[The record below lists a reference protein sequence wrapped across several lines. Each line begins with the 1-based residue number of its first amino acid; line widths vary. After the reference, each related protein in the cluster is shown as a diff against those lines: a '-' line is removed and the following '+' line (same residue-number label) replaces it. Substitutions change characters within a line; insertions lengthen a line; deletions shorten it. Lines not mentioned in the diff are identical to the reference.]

1 MVNIGENILESL
13 EINFINLPPYVFDVD
28 YDAKIRSELS
38 FTVLD
43 KKKCTKLPLKKR
55 PYMRFRP
62 CFVTQ
67 CTEIQS
73 WNSSKPRSA
82 AYVLWDNGERNL
94 YRIGF
99 DGMSD
104 LKCLQGGC

>member
-1 MVNIGENILESL
+1 MQFWSC
-13 EINFINLPPYVFDVD
+13 FI
-28 YDAKIRSELS
+28 
-38 FTVLD
+38 
-43 KKKCTKLPLKKR
+43 
-55 PYMRFRP
+55 
-62 CFVTQ
+62 TQ

-104 LKCLQGGC
+104 LKCLQGGCSNLIFKFFKNIFFWKFLNTLG